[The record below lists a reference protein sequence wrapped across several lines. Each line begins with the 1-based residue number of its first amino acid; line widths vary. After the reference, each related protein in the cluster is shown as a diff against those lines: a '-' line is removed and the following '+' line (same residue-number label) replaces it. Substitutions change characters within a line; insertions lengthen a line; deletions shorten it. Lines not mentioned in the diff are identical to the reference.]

1 MNENEEKELRAMHG
15 PALDG
20 FFAECRRTVDRVS
33 KLNLPKNTKRPPF
46 LVAFE
51 LLLLVEKMINE
62 ESNPPATIEIL
73 NAMLYATDGSWLRIN
88 REPAR
93 TIDEV
98 EE

>member
-1 MNENEEKELRAMHG
+1 MNEIEEKELLETHG
-15 PALDG
+15 AALDG

-62 ESNPPATIEIL
+62 ESNPSATIEIL
-73 NAMLYATDGSWLRIN
+73 NAMLYATDGSWLRIVKEAAN
-88 REPAR
+88 EVD
-93 TIDEV
+93 DEKT
-98 EE
+98 